1 MVAWRMQYLFTSRLC
16 FLEGKRTITVIKASR
31 QNASTRI
38 FASKSRQG
46 NMVHEDVGIRPDEH
60 QSIRDVAKYQTVK

>member
-1 MVAWRMQYLFTSRLC
+1 MVVWKMQCLFTSRLC

-31 QNASTRI
+31 GNASTRI
-38 FASKSRQG
+38 FASKSRRG

-60 QSIRDVAKYQTVK
+60 QSMRDVAKYQTEK